1 MGTVNIHEA
10 KTNFSRLI
18 ERVEAG
24 QKILIARAGKPVAML
39 VPIPAER
46 KKRRLG
52 LCAGQV
58 QVAGDFEDLPPDIA
72 AAFEGESP

>member
-1 MGTVNIHEA
+1 MGMVNIHEA
-10 KTNFSRLI
+10 KTNLSRLI

-39 VPIPAER
+39 VPIAAER
-46 KKRRLG
+46 KRRRLG

-58 QVAGDFEDLPPDIA
+58 EIGDDFDVLPADIA
-72 AAFEGESP
+72 AAFEGETR

>member
-10 KTNFSRLI
+10 KTNLSRLI

-39 VPIPAER
+39 VPIAAER
-46 KKRRLG
+46 KRRRLG

-58 QVAGDFEDLPPDIA
+58 EIGEDFDDLPADIA
-72 AAFEGESP
+72 AAFEG